1 MYLCS
6 KVSQHERKMHLSH
19 PLRALH
25 KCAFGNYLVQVSKL
39 KLLNRFLGSSRPF
52 PIVNCFELFPAIWT
66 FFWESIIKKKMLLQC
81 LYNRFV
87 EYINKNKTQLTKWKN
102 SNSKAAQN
110 NYLQIRTWVSK
121 KLYYLMQLSCLF
133 SLNLFHLTRCELFR
147 ENKF

>member
-52 PIVNCFELFPAIWT
+52 LIVNCLSNFPPFEP
-66 FFWESIIKKKMLLQC
+66 FWASIIKKNVIAMFVQEICWIYKQKQNSTYNVEKFKFKSSSKQLLTDPD
-81 LYNRFV
+81 LGV
-87 EYINKNKTQLTKWKN
+87 KEIVL
-102 SNSKAAQN
+102 
-110 NYLQIRTWVSK
+110 L
-121 KLYYLMQLSCLF
+121 QLSCLF